1 MGTQATYDKKT
12 DEFVVTTNGE
22 QGMKILV
29 GATGQ
34 RANKTVMWSQL
45 IVDGVN
51 YGPHVFL
58 MALRDEKTH

>member
-1 MGTQATYDKKT
+1 
-12 DEFVVTTNGE
+12 
-22 QGMKILV
+22 MKILV